1 MHVQIHTYFNAT
13 GIFLL
18 GSYQLGH
25 QVNKP
30 YQIKANIF
38 DSNIHLHGNNLA
50 AAGAIRQWMIGY

>member
-1 MHVQIHTYFNAT
+1 MFRYIHISMQQASSS
-13 GIFLL
+13 G